1 MSLVFDRRGSG
12 PPLVLVH
19 GHGSHWPAW
28 EPILDRL
35 AAEHDVIAVDLPGFG
50 ASPPDGTVASVEGF
64 ARRLEAFFAEQ
75 RLERP
80 AVSGFSMGG
89 AIALELARR
98 GTVSSAVAISPAG
111 FWTPR
116 ERRWCSTSLRRAR
129 RLGGLL
135 PGAALEQM
143 ARSPIA
149 RTLFAGQLFG
159 RPWRMAPEA
168 LVAAVEAQVNAP
180 LFEQALQ
187 HFDDHVFHDAEQLR
201 GVPVTVAW
209 GDRDYLL
216 LSRQAA
222 RARRVLPWAQHVTL
236 HGCGHVPFSD
246 DPEACAAVI
255 LDGSREDGSR

>member
-19 GHGSHWPAW
+19 GHGSHWAAW

-75 RLERP
+75 RVERP

-98 GTVSSAVAISPAG
+98 GTVSSAVAICPAG

-116 ERRWCSTSLRRAR
+116 ERRWCAASLRRAR
-129 RLGGLL
+129 HLSGLL
-135 PGAALEQM
+135 PRAVLERL
-143 ARSPIA
+143 ARSPVA
-149 RTLFAGQLFG
+149 RTLFMGQFVG
-159 RPWRMAPEA
+159 RPWRMTPEA
-168 LVAAVEAQVNAP
+168 VLAAVDAQARAV
-180 LFEQALQ
+180 LFEQAFD
-187 HFDDHVFHDAEQLR
+187 HFERHVFHDAEQLR
-201 GVPVTVAW
+201 AVPVTVAW

-246 DPEACAAVI
+246 DPEACAAAI
-255 LDGSREDGSR
+255 LAGSQET

>member
-1 MSLVFDRRGSG
+1 VSLVFDRRGAG

-19 GHGSHWPAW
+19 GHGSHWRAW

-35 AAEHDVIAVDLPGFG
+35 AAEHDVIALDLPGFG
-50 ASPPDGTVASVEGF
+50 TSPPDGTIASIGGF
-64 ARRLEAFFAEQ
+64 AHRLEAFFAE
-75 RLERP
+75 LDLGRP

-98 GTVSSAVAISPAG
+98 GTVSSSVAFCPAG
-111 FWTPR
+111 FWTPG
-116 ERRWCSTSLRRAR
+116 ERRWCAGSLRRAR
-129 RLGGLL
+129 HLGGML
-135 PGAALEQM
+135 PPAVAERM
-143 ARSPIA
+143 AQSPVA
-149 RTLFAGQLFG
+149 RTLFMAQFVA

-168 LVAAVEAQVNAP
+168 LVAAVDAQVNAP
-180 LFEQALQ
+180 LFEQGLR
-187 HFDDHVFHDAEQLR
+187 HFDSHVFHDAEQLR

-236 HGCGHVPFSD
+236 RGCGHVPFSD
-246 DPEACAAVI
+246 DPEACAAAI
-255 LDGSREDGSR
+255 LQGSR